1 MYLYDMT
8 HRSDRTENPIMMY
21 IKKRIRLKRNHAMM
35 KITALHISNRTSQR
49 GSLRKHEKKWLI
61 MQCAN
66 QANNMRCDNRSHGC
80 NLD

>member
-1 MYLYDMT
+1 MT

-49 GSLRKHEKKWLI
+49 GSLRKHEKKMVDYAMCKSSKQYAL
-61 MQCAN
+61 
-66 QANNMRCDNRSHGC
+66 
-80 NLD
+80 